1 MVSSITAS
9 AYCLDTF
16 QITTQKAITQIK
28 DVDSLSLGDA
38 ESQKILLLLTQQE
51 FADQN
56 IGKEKAV

>member
-1 MVSSITAS
+1 MVSSINAS

-16 QITTQKAITQIK
+16 QITTQKGITQVK

-38 ESQKILLLLTQQE
+38 ESQKRLLLTQQE

-56 IGKEKAV
+56 TGKEKAV

>member
-1 MVSSITAS
+1 MVNSITAS
-9 AYCLDTF
+9 AYCLDIF
-16 QITTQKAITQIK
+16 QITTQKAITQMK

-38 ESQKILLLLTQQE
+38 ESQKILLLLLQQE